1 MALKRNE
8 YSTYAGLDTSP
19 PVNWGSVA
27 NTISQQIGLFK
38 ENREKNQQAVEDD
51 TQKAIE
57 KLNELPDVNSQDL
70 DTALLNSAKSQQD
83 QLMMNMRLVRKGVIK
98 MHDYKLRMN
107 EMKNGMTNFKN
118 ITKVYDKWYT
128 EAKKRVEDGTATNA
142 HKEFIKNISSFGNLN
157 NKKFMTNPANGQLQV
172 VTMGYNEKTKKYDVM
187 PDPTKEPNSFQNPGV
202 ILDLMKYDGGEA
214 VDLDVATNKIV
225 DNLGVIVKSYRDP
238 ETGVTYRTE
247 DIRQMFNPKYPERLK
262 ALGLPDNVKTFDQFL
277 NTYSDTLVATDADV
291 VQILTES
298 GKYQL
303 SDPTKPNY
311 IPMRGTGNS
320 IVFGEGINGNPDAG
334 LSQELKDE
342 ARKIVNQEI
351 ASKIDS
357 KTTLSGGYD
366 TREDTKKEEK
376 DAISFDIA
384 YDVTSGGK
392 PSAAAIETIKANND
406 TISNIYSDPTS
417 NEFVI
422 QYTDG
427 TRKKI
432 KKSEKEITKDGKT
445 KTVYDAKATAEN
457 LMAAVTPGGD
467 VVSARQA
474 REDYKG
480 NDKPYKDEFNTDR
493 DERPA
498 ANSGTGFMTTTTTVN
513 GKIVPV
519 TIADAF
525 AKITDIDL
533 DSSGAYDNL
542 FKGLALEEG
551 TENLLSNISVAP
563 TSRITGTD
571 DVLTVSGLPPEV
583 MALIDKNHPSLKGD
597 VDGQKGEDFIEVDL
611 ENLDMGGN
619 DSGLKYIVD
628 KILQASANQYNGVT
642 PKSSGGTGGGVDT
655 SIYNT
660 KK

>member
-1 MALKRNE
+1 
-8 YSTYAGLDTSP
+8 
-19 PVNWGSVA
+19 
-27 NTISQQIGLFK
+27 
-38 ENREKNQQAVEDD
+38 
-51 TQKAIE
+51 
-57 KLNELPDVNSQDL
+57 
-70 DTALLNSAKSQQD
+70 
-83 QLMMNMRLVRKGVIK
+83 
-98 MHDYKLRMN
+98 
-107 EMKNGMTNFKN
+107 MTNFKN
-118 ITKVYDKWYT
+118 ITKVYDGWYT

-187 PDPTKEPNSFQNPGV
+187 PDPGKEPNSFQNPGV

-238 ETGVTYRTE
+238 KTGVTTRIE
-247 DIRQMFNPKYPERLK
+247 DMRQMFNPKYPERLK
-262 ALGLPDNVKTFDQFL
+262 SLGLSDDVKTFDQFL
-277 NTYSDTLVATDADV
+277 DTYSDVLVATDEDV

-320 IVFGEGINGNPDAG
+320 VVFGEGVTGNPDAG
-334 LSQELKDE
+334 LSQALKDE
-342 ARKIVNQEI
+342 ARQIVNQEI
-351 ASKIDS
+351 ASKLDS
-357 KTTLSGGYD
+357 KTTKSGGYD
-366 TREDTKKEEK
+366 TRGDQKKEET

-392 PSAAAIETIKANND
+392 PSNAAIETIKANND

-417 NEFVI
+417 KEFVI

-432 KKSEKEITKDGKT
+432 KKSEKEIIKDGK
-445 KTVYDAKATAEN
+445 KVTVYDPKATAEN

-480 NDKPYKDEFNTDR
+480 NDKPFTDDFNSDR

-498 ANSGTGFMTTTTTVN
+498 ANSGTGFMNTTTTVN

-525 AKITDIDL
+525 AKITNIDN
-533 DSSGAYDNL
+533 DSAGAYDIL

-563 TSRITGTD
+563 TSRSTGTD

-583 MALIDKNHPSLKGD
+583 MALIDRNHPSLKGD
-597 VDGQKGEDFIEVDL
+597 VDGQKGEDFIEIDL
-611 ENLDMGGN
+611 ENLDNSGN
-619 DSGLKYIVD
+619 DSGLKYIID
-628 KILQASANQYNGVT
+628 KILQASANQYNGIT
-642 PKSSGGTGGGVDT
+642 PNSGGTGTGVGGK
-655 SIYNT
+655 YN
-660 KK
+660 KNP

>member
-1 MALKRNE
+1 MATKSTRNK
-8 YSTYAGLDTSP
+8 YSTYAGLDTAP

-27 NTISQQIGLFK
+27 NTISKQIGAFT
-38 ENREKNQQAVEDD
+38 ENRKADQQAVEDS
-51 TQKAIE
+51 TQAAIE

-83 QLMMNMRLVRKGVIK
+83 QLMMNMGLVRKGVIK

-118 ITKVYDKWYT
+118 ITKVYDGWYT

-187 PDPTKEPNSFQNPGV
+187 PDPGKEPNSFQNPGV

-238 ETGVTYRTE
+238 KTGVTTRIE
-247 DIRQMFNPKYPERLK
+247 DMRQMFNPKYPERLK
-262 ALGLPDNVKTFDQFL
+262 SLGLSDDVKTFDQFL
-277 NTYSDTLVATDADV
+277 DTYSDVLVATDEDV

-320 IVFGEGINGNPDAG
+320 VVFGEGVAGNPDAG
-334 LSQELKDE
+334 LSQDLKDE
-342 ARKIVNQEI
+342 ARQIVNQEI
-351 ASKIDS
+351 ASKLDS
-357 KTTLSGGYD
+357 KTTKSGGYD
-366 TREDTKKEEK
+366 TRDDQKKEET

-392 PSAAAIETIKANND
+392 PSNAAIETIKANND

-417 NEFVI
+417 DEFVI

-432 KKSEKEITKDGKT
+432 KKSEKEIIKDGK
-445 KTVYDAKATAEN
+445 KQIVYDPKATAEN

-480 NDKPYKDEFNTDR
+480 NDKPYTNDFNTDR

-498 ANSGTGFMTTTTTVN
+498 ANSGTGFMNTTTTVN
-513 GKIVPV
+513 GKVVPV
-519 TIADAF
+519 TISDALS
-525 AKITDIDL
+525 KITPDE
-533 DSSGAYDNL
+533 DSAPQYTDL
-542 FKGLALEEG
+542 FKGLGVEEG
-551 TENLLSNISVAP
+551 TENLLNDISVIP
-563 TSRITGTD
+563 SPRLTGSD
-571 DVLTVSGLPPEV
+571 DVIRISLPPEV
-583 MALIDKNHPSLKGD
+583 MALIDKNDISLSGD
-597 VDGQKGEDFIEVDL
+597 TIQGEDYIEIDVEEFETGDG
-611 ENLDMGGN
+611 DDVGI
-619 DSGLKYIVD
+619 KYVID
-628 KILQASANQYNGVT
+628 KILQASANQYNGIT
-642 PKSSGGTGGGVDT
+642 PNSGGTGTGVGGK
-655 SIYNT
+655 YNN
-660 KK
+660 KQE

>member
-51 TQKAIE
+51 TQAAIE

-118 ITKVYDKWYT
+118 ITKVYDGWYT

-320 IVFGEGINGNPDAG
+320 IVFGEGVDGNPDAG

-351 ASKIDS
+351 GSKIDS

-392 PSAAAIETIKANND
+392 PSTAAIETIKANND

-417 NEFVI
+417 DEFVI

-432 KKSEKEITKDGKT
+432 KKSEKVITENGT
-445 KTVYDAKATAEN
+445 EKTVYDAKATAEN

-480 NDKPYKDEFNTDR
+480 DDKVYTDEFNTDR

-519 TIADAF
+519 SISDALS
-525 AKITDIDL
+525 KIVPDEDSAPQYTDL
-533 DSSGAYDNL
+533 LKSLG
-542 FKGLALEEG
+542 LEEG
-551 TENLLSNISVAP
+551 TENIVANISVIP
-563 TSRITGTD
+563 SPRYTGTD
-571 DVLTVSGLPPEV
+571 DVIRVSLPPEV
-583 MALIDKNHPSLKGD
+583 MGLIDKNHPSLQGD
-597 VDGQKGEDFIEVDL
+597 VDGQKGEDYIEIDVEQFETADG
-611 ENLDMGGN
+611 DDVGI
-619 DSGLKYIVD
+619 KYIID

-642 PKSSGGTGGGVDT
+642 PKSSGGTGK
-655 SIYNT
+655 NPAP
-660 KK
+660 